1 MDDVDKQ
8 KIDMKYN
15 LQKYWELIKNYK
27 LLSVGILVVILLL
40 QASYTLESYLFKEL
54 VDKITLFTSQAL
66 TTDTFVS
73 FLFLLAAVFISVVI
87 LRSALKW
94 IHLHWIN
101 LLDSAVMYDL
111 KTKLFNHILKL
122 SHGFHSSN
130 KTGSIISRLIRG
142 AGAIERMTDVV
153 VFNFAP
159 LLFQA
164 IVVGIA
170 IAFFDTTS
178 ALIILLIVV
187 VFVVFSFFVNRLQQ
201 PANLAANDAEDSE
214 KAVISDIFTNVDSIK
229 YFGKEEFIKKRYAGY
244 GMRTRSATIKHWNY
258 FRWLSAGHALILG
271 LGVLAILI
279 IPMQK
284 VIAGT
289 LTVGELVFIYS
300 AFGNLVGPLFGFDH
314 GLRGFYRSMADFESL
329 FKYYKVENDIKDD
342 PAAKNL
348 IIKRGTIDFE
358 NVSFKYKNRYVLNN
372 FTLSI
377 PENRKVA
384 LVGPSGSG
392 KSTLVKVLYRLY
404 DLNVGQIL
412 IDGINIKSVRQESL
426 RAELSI
432 VPQEA
437 VLFDDTIYNNILF
450 SNKSASRRQVLQAM
464 KFAQL
469 DKVVS
474 SFPLREN
481 TVVGERG
488 VKLSGGEK
496 QRVSIA
502 RAILANK
509 KILVLD
515 EATSALDSETESEI
529 QKDLERLMKSRT
541 SIIIAHRLSTI
552 MKADLIV
559 VIDKGKIVQMGTH
572 SELIKKDGLYE
583 KLWSLQKGGYIK

>member
-1 MDDVDKQ
+1 MVDVDKQ

-15 LQKYWELIKNYK
+15 LQKYWDLITNYK

-54 VDKITLFTSQAL
+54 VDKITLFTSQSL
-66 TTDTFVS
+66 TADTFVS
-73 FLFLLAAVFISVVI
+73 FLFLLAAVFVSIVV

-178 ALIILLIVV
+178 ALIILVIVV

-201 PANLAANDAEDSE
+201 PANLTANDAEDSE

-244 GMRTRSATIKHWNY
+244 GMRTRTATMRHWDY

-279 IPMQK
+279 VPMQK

-289 LTVGELVFIYS
+289 LTVGELVFIYT

-329 FKYYKVENDIKDD
+329 FKYYKVENEIKDD
-342 PAAKNL
+342 PSAKNL
-348 IIKRGTIDFE
+348 IIKKGTIDFQ

-377 PENRKVA
+377 PENRKIA

-404 DLNVGQIL
+404 DLNKGEIL
-412 IDGINIKSVRQESL
+412 IDGENINSVRQESL
-426 RAELSI
+426 RSELSI

-474 SFPLREN
+474 SFPLKEN

-529 QKDLERLMKSRT
+529 QKDLERLMKGRT

-572 SELIKKDGLYE
+572 AELIKKDGLYE